1 MKHTLS
7 FLLFFILSFGITAQN
22 PTENYIKRTV
32 YTAPSTQGITENDT
46 LVSITYFDGLG
57 RPKQQV
63 SVRGGF
69 DRLSHNLLP
78 WKRNWTVGSGSAPFF
93 NQNGQESD
101 NERIMG
107 DNPFG
112 RSALLWR
119 CGNDPNSNADGGWN
133 TDYFPVDN
141 TIAYRYTVWVK
152 RTGSMDGKTYH
163 GTQNVNTLADTPH
176 ANPYFW
182 ADDPP
187 QLDQWY
193 LLVGIVHPYDYIG
206 GDSGLSGV
214 YDMQGN
220 KVLDGVEFKWD
231 ATTSTSRFRSYLYYG
246 TDTNVRQYFYN
257 PILQKLDGSEASLE
271 DILYERGAPDIVT
284 PIVYDAFGRQTKEY
298 LPYPA
303 TTQNGNIHLDPLAEI
318 EAHYNIPKYG
328 NTTNPYSEKILEA
341 SPLGR
346 VMEQGAPGTP
356 WMADPTS
363 DTDHTIKFTYGTN
376 TTDEVRLYRVT
387 TTGNSYA
394 PPLSTFN
401 AILEEDGFY
410 LPGRLYKTITKDE
423 NWQPGDEELHTTE
436 EFKDFQGR
444 VVLKRTYNTPP
455 LGEPQ
460 GAVAHDTY
468 YVYDDYGNLSFV
480 IPPKVDTSDGVSPE
494 ELSALCY
501 QYVYDHRNRLVEKK
515 LPGKGWESIVYNK
528 GNRPVFTQDQKLLTQ
543 GKWLFTKY
551 DKFGRVLY
559 TGLYASPDSRE
570 ALQTTLEGHSP
581 IYDHKTDTPTL
592 IGGKQVY
599 YINDAFPNT
608 DLELL
613 SINYYDTYTFDLD
626 GAIEE
631 DAYGVTPTTKTKT
644 LTTGTKV
651 RVLGTDHW
659 ITTVS
664 WYDEKA
670 RPIYSYTHNPY
681 LNTIDKV
688 KHKVNFIGNIL
699 ETATEHTKDG
709 QAPITTIEKFTYD
722 RMGRLLTHTHQ
733 ITGQG
738 EETLAENSYD
748 ALGQLIQKKIGNN
761 TASPLQTVDYSYNIR
776 GWLTGINDVSNLQN
790 DLFGFQLH
798 YDDPTGGTALYNG
811 NISQTRWRTNNTDSS
826 LKNYTY
832 AYDPLNRITQAIDN
846 TGNYNLNSISYDKN
860 GNILSL
866 NRQGHLNEITNDFGV
881 MDELT
886 YSYDS
891 GNKLLKVEDT
901 ADDTFG
907 FKDDAVN
914 TPDTT
919 PDYTYDANGNMLSDT
934 NKNITGIS
942 YNHLNL
948 PVEITFNADPNQK
961 INYFY
966 SADGIKQQKV
976 VTDSGVTTT
985 TAYTG
990 GTVYENGSLKFI
1002 HQAEGYIEPDGAGGY
1017 DYVYQYKDHL
1027 GNIRLSYSD
1036 ADDNGVIHGASTQ
1049 LFFDDFEAASGW
1061 DGSGAGWGQSIT
1073 SFDDTVTFDGDY
1085 SGRVYAAMGT
1095 SVAVHS
1101 NEWVAID
1108 NTSDTDYIYTAWA
1121 YSESPIIRLGLGMKE
1136 DGEAGYLTLFDDIL
1150 IIDELNKWVYVE
1162 KRVTVPAHITSLNVR
1177 IECAAWE
1184 NRVGNVWF
1192 DNVSIRR
1199 VNEPVDVEIVEE
1211 KHYYPFGL
1219 VHWGYNS
1226 QVQGTYHPYGFNG
1239 KEEQT
1244 ELDLNWLDF
1253 GARNYDAT
1261 LGRWMNLDPLAED
1274 YYEWSPYNFVY
1285 NSPLKFIDPTGMGPE
1300 WIDNGDGTYTAEVGD
1315 SAASLY
1321 NQHLKDKGYTFE
1333 EVDAMV
1339 QEQHG
1344 ENYTEGGVEK
1354 SNIDKDD
1361 VVKVQGEMDV
1371 IAFDKAQ
1378 AEAKETQTQEANNQ
1392 EQAKIDKLE
1401 NEIDSISHEI
1411 TKSHER
1417 MGHYNAMA
1425 DFDRKYLKSER
1436 EGVGTSAAY
1445 ALSAARNETDS
1456 VRNVAKR
1463 KVLIN
1468 KRDSIK
1474 KRISNN

>member
-7 FLLFFILSFGITAQN
+7 FLLFFMLSFGMTAQS
-22 PTENYIKRTV
+22 PTENYIKRTI

-46 LVSITYFDGLG
+46 LVSVTYFDGLG
-57 RPKQQV
+57 RPKQTV

-69 DRLSHNLLP
+69 DRLSHNLIP
-78 WKRNWTVGSGSAPFF
+78 WKRNWTVGGGGTPFF
-93 NQNGQESD
+93 NQNGQASD

-112 RSALLWR
+112 KSALLWR
-119 CGNDPNSNADGGWN
+119 CGNDPESDADGGWA

-141 TIAYRYTVWVK
+141 TVGYRYTVWVK
-152 RTGSMDGKTYH
+152 RVGGFEGHTHH
-163 GTQNVNTLADTPH
+163 GIKNVNTLAGLSH
-176 ANPYFW
+176 NNPYFW
-182 ADDPP
+182 SGDPP
-187 QLDQWY
+187 QLEQWY

-206 GDSGLSGV
+206 GDSGISGV

-220 KVLDGVEFKWD
+220 KVLDGTEFKWD
-231 ATTSTSRFRSYLYYG
+231 VSTSTTRLRNYLFYS

-303 TTQNGNIHLDPLAEI
+303 ATQNGNIHPNPLAEL
-318 EAHYNIPKYG
+318 EAFYTVKHPG
-328 NTTNPYSEKILEA
+328 TTNPYSEKILEA

-356 WMADPTS
+356 WMVNPTS

-394 PPLSTFN
+394 PPLSTFT

-444 VVLKRTYNTPP
+444 VVLKRTYNTSP

-460 GAVAHDTY
+460 GTVAHDTY

-480 IPPKVDTSDGVSPE
+480 IPPKVDASDGVSLE

-501 QYVYDHRNRLVEKK
+501 SYVYDHRNRLVAKK

-528 GNRPVFTQDQKLLTQ
+528 GNRPVFTQDQQLLTQ

-559 TGLYASPDSRE
+559 TGLYASSDSRE
-570 ALQTTLEGHSP
+570 TLQTMLEGHNP
-581 IYDHKTDTPTL
+581 IYDHKTDTPIL
-592 IGGKQVY
+592 IEGKQVY
-599 YINDAFPNT
+599 YTNAAFPNT

-613 SINYYDTYTFDLD
+613 TINYYDTYTFDLD

-644 LTTGTKV
+644 LSTGTKV

-699 ETATEHTKDG
+699 ETTTEHSKDG

-733 ITGQG
+733 ITGQA
-738 EETLAENSYD
+738 EESLAENSYD
-748 ALGQLIQKKIGNN
+748 ALGQLIQKNVGN
-761 TASPLQTVDYSYNIR
+761 TPVAPLQTVDYSYNIR
-776 GWLTGINDVSNLQN
+776 GWLTEINDVSNLQN

-798 YDDPTGGTALYNG
+798 YDDPTIGTALYNG
-811 NISQTRWRTNNTDSS
+811 NISQTHWRTNNTDSS

-866 NRQGHLNEITNDFGV
+866 NRQGHLNEIANTFGL
-881 MDELT
+881 MDQLT

-907 FKDDAVN
+907 FKDDAIN

-919 PDYTYDANGNMLSDT
+919 PDYTYDDNGNMLSDT
-934 NKNITGIS
+934 NKNITGIA

-948 PVEITFNADPNQK
+948 PTEITFNADPNQK

-976 VTDSGVTTT
+976 VTDSGVTTI

-1002 HQAEGYIEPDGAGGY
+1002 NHAEGYIEPDGAGSY

-1036 ADDNGVIHGASTQ
+1036 SNG
-1049 LFFDDFEAASGW
+1049 
-1061 DGSGAGWGQSIT
+1061 DG
-1073 SFDDTVTFDGDY
+1073 V
-1085 SGRVYAAMGT
+1085 
-1095 SVAVHS
+1095 
-1101 NEWVAID
+1101 VAI
-1108 NTSDTDYIYTAWA
+1108 
-1121 YSESPIIRLGLGMKE
+1121 SE
-1136 DGEAGYLTLFDDIL
+1136 L
-1150 IIDELNKWVYVE
+1150 I
-1162 KRVTVPAHITSLNVR
+1162 
-1177 IECAAWE
+1177 
-1184 NRVGNVWF
+1184 
-1192 DNVSIRR
+1192 
-1199 VNEPVDVEIVEE
+1199 EE
-1211 KHYYPFGL
+1211 SNYYPFGL
-1219 VHWGYNS
+1219 LHRGYNN
-1226 QVQGTYHPYGFNG
+1226 VTNGTENRLLTFNG
-1239 KEEQT
+1239 VELEES
-1244 ELDLNWLDF
+1244 LDLNMYEMDLRHYDPAI
-1253 GARNYDAT
+1253 ARFT
-1261 LGRWMNLDPLAED
+1261 
-1274 YYEWSPYNFVY
+1274 S
-1285 NSPLKFIDPTGMGPE
+1285 IDPVIHYSM
-1300 WIDNGDGTYTAEVGD
+1300 GTYNAFDNNPIFFADPSGADGEHYNWSTGRYEDNQGNEV
-1315 SAASLY
+1315 SFEQALASVGLNSNSSESPDDTY
-1321 NQHLKDKGYTFE
+1321 KLSKNGKIEKVDEKKYYDKNGN
-1333 EVDAMV
+1333 EVDKIVSEETGKSKYVANGTFDTLEHKEEGTDWQV
-1339 QEQHG
+1339 FKLYTNT
-1344 ENYTEGGVEK
+1344 NYTPFKTLYKWLIENSNVEFSLTYFNREGYITTSYSKGSEGGEK
-1354 SNIDKDD
+1354 ELLIDLYGKIPSGITIKSVHNHPSGAAFPSEGD
-1361 VVKVQGEMDV
+1361 KSYASMFKKLYSENTLRFYV
-1371 IAFDKAQ
+1371 IANGTNKYIEFDEKGIV
-1378 AEAKETQTQEANNQ
+1378 N
-1392 EQAKIDKLE
+1392 D
-1401 NEIDSISHEI
+1401 
-1411 TKSHER
+1411 
-1417 MGHYNAMA
+1417 
-1425 DFDRKYLKSER
+1425 
-1436 EGVGTSAAY
+1436 
-1445 ALSAARNETDS
+1445 
-1456 VRNVAKR
+1456 
-1463 KVLIN
+1463 
-1468 KRDSIK
+1468 
-1474 KRISNN
+1474 